1 MTDRPP
7 LIAAYKGPAGP
18 DVLAFCR
25 AWSQASRRPLRVV
38 TVYPGHAPIG
48 MGRADAEWVTYN
60 LEEANRV
67 VGTLRKGGRMVDLT
81 GSVSVVSRDVRVDRE
96 YVVRADGDR
105 LSRVARMID
114 DGWLKVEI
122 QEFFPFERA
131 PDSLKVVQA
140 KHVRGKIVLRIA

>member
-1 MTDRPP
+1 MSSRRS
-7 LIAAYKGPAGP
+7 GP
-18 DVLAFCR
+18 DIPDGVDKALNG
-25 AWSQASRRPLRVV
+25 V
-38 TVYPGHAPIG
+38 PG
-48 MGRADAEWVTYN
+48 
-60 LEEANRV
+60 EEANRV

-81 GSVSVVSRDVRVDRE
+81 GSVSVVPRDVRVDRE

-131 PDSLKVVQA
+131 PDALKVVQA